1 MTQEWDSE
9 FDEVLR
15 EVIPPDSHELL
26 HPDVHLMGIGLDS
39 MGVMHLVALLED
51 QYDIVFP
58 IELLTADVLATPKSL
73 WSAVV
78 AARVA
83 TG

>member
-1 MTQEWDSE
+1 MREWDSE

-15 EVIPPDSHELL
+15 EVIPPDGHELL
-26 HPDVHLMGIGLDS
+26 HPDVQLMGIGLDS
-39 MGVMHLVALLED
+39 MGVMQLVALLED
-51 QYDIVFP
+51 HYDIVFP
-58 IELLTADVLATPKSL
+58 VELMTADVLATPKSL

-78 AARVA
+78 AARTA